1 MSCLYQSGAKKAPK
15 KQFLSNYAK
24 HLCICNW
31 IKRANSSL
39 RVMNRNET
47 KLVDITEA
55 VVLVEL
61 IEAMVQAIDLEI
73 NEGLRCSIEK
83 KRIDSVSSTRNLSE
97 NSPILI
103 V

>member
-1 MSCLYQSGAKKAPK
+1 MELKKAIK

-39 RVMNRNET
+39 RVADDRNET

-55 VVLVEL
+55 VVPVEL
-61 IEAMVQAIDLEI
+61 IEAKVQAIDLEI
-73 NEGLRCSIEK
+73 NKGLRCSIEK
-83 KRIDSVSSTRNLSE
+83 KRIDSVSSTRNRSI
-97 NSPILI
+97 NFPILI